1 MARAAQAMAQGQAE
15 TAGARAGTLFG
26 EGQAAQAQL
35 FPLLTGALH
44 AQHALTPTQQNEL
57 LTYAGAG
64 AGGATGAFTG
74 EESLNAARTRN
85 TAGYQAALD
94 RAQLGRQQAL
104 ARASEGIGAE
114 DVNLTEQNRQRAAAG
129 LANLYG
135 VDTGGALKSMGIGAE
150 DTKNMIA
157 AGQSGWFQDL
167 MKMVSTGAQAYKDIA
182 TAGAG
187 GGGGGGS
194 APAGYNA
201 GGIT

>member
-1 MARAAQAMAQGQAE
+1 MARAAQQMAQGQAN
-15 TAGARAGTLFG
+15 TAGARAGTLFS
-26 EGQAAQAQL
+26 EGQAANAQL
-35 FPLLTGALH
+35 FPFLSGEMR

-104 ARASEGIGAE
+104 ARASEGVAAE

-129 LANLYG
+129 MANLYG
-135 VDTGGALKSMGIGAE
+135 VDTGGALKAMGIGAE
-150 DTKNMIA
+150 DVKNEIT
-157 AGQSGWFQDL
+157 AGQSGWFQNL
-167 MKMVSTGAQAYKDIA
+167 MSLVKTGAGAYA
-182 TAGAG
+182 NVAG
-187 GGGGGGS
+187 GGGG
-194 APAGYNA
+194 
-201 GGIT
+201 